1 MNTTLEAANLL
12 GEIRDLRDRRRQQLD
27 QDLDDIN
34 RDYDSQLSAVA
45 RVRRR
50 VKLIQTLCLAL
61 APVAAL
67 LAFLVLGR

>member
-61 APVAAL
+61 APVAAV
-67 LAFLVLGR
+67 LAFLLLGR